1 MSKEKPSIVKAAEK
15 YKSLDKKRKEFQKQ
29 QAEEAKKKK
38 EEKPSKRVVKTEV
51 THQPEDDQP
60 IEVMDIKELEELI
73 KNESLKNIDISDNI
87 TGSQIIERQ
96 LDLWKIKKDNLSYKV
111 LMEIAVAFNSD
122 KDGKV
127 PTVDEII
134 DYAHEKFNKSKGTI
148 ISSLMTMIRKADF
161 SDSPFIPVFAS
172 MPKSKI
178 TWQLLVSELA
188 DFA

>member
-1 MSKEKPSIVKAAEK
+1 VCSSDLEK
-15 YKSLDKKRKEFQKQ
+15 YKSLDKKREEFKKQ
-29 QAEEAKKKK
+29 QAEEDKK
-38 EEKPSKRVVKTEV
+38 EKKPSKHVVKTEV
-51 THQPEDDQP
+51 THRPEDDQP

-73 KNESLKNIDISDNI
+73 KNESLKDIDIGDNI

-111 LMEIAVAFNSD
+111 LMEIAIAFNSD

-178 TWQLLVSELA
+178 TWRLLISELA